1 MGDLLKA
8 MEDWLGDEKPLDF
21 LARQAQELNMGYGKK
36 LDIQLT
42 DKENDFRLFVEDTL
56 RRSGAIPDYTS
67 IAMTIQ
73 LMRGYEPSDNN
84 S

>member
-21 LARQAQELNMGYGKK
+21 LARQAQELNMGYSKK
-36 LDIQLT
+36 MHIELT
-42 DKENDFRLFVEDTL
+42 DKENDFRLFVEDTI

-73 LMRGYEPSDNN
+73 LMRGEQ
-84 S
+84 